1 MCNKSYVGFTTL
13 TNAVEQELTQ
23 DSVVNLGQIN
33 TQSKAENIEVLMG
46 GQALQVNNC
55 GIYSVDVEII
65 ATPSA
70 SSDTTLAI
78 FINGVQRATINM
90 LSDATVSETIYSIR
104 GIFQLNVADIITVQ
118 NVGTTLNLEAKTQPG
133 AYNVNT
139 LIQRYI

>member
-1 MCNKSYVGFTTL
+1 MCDKSYVGFTIL

-23 DSVVNLGQIN
+23 NSVVNLGQIN
-33 TQSKAENIEVLMG
+33 AQSKAENIEVLMG

-55 GIYSVDVEII
+55 GVYIVDVEII
-65 ATPSA
+65 ATPTA

-78 FINGVQRATINM
+78 FVNGVQRSTINVVNGANVDE
-90 LSDATVSETIYSIR
+90 SIYSIR
-104 GIFQLNVADIITVQ
+104 GIYQLNETDIITVQ
-118 NVGTTLNLEAKTQPG
+118 NVGATITLEAKTQPG